1 MGLEVKNLSFS
12 YENKVIF
19 NDLNFAVDEKTVCAL
34 IGQSGC
40 GKTTLL
46 STIAQIL
53 QPTSGSIMLNSH
65 NICVKKQKIG
75 LVMQNY
81 DLMPW
86 LTVKENCLLPYKIK
100 DLEVSHSVLETL
112 AHYLEILGILAYQD
126 IKLSKL
132 SKGQQQ
138 RVSLARVFLLDPEL
152 ILLDEPFANLDL
164 FHKDDAIRLFLSLW
178 HEKPKPTLLVTHS
191 IDEALLMSSKIM
203 IFNTS
208 GYVVHTIDN
217 PLFGLTQY
225 RYQDEYPILYEKIEA
240 LIKGDC
246 HEE

>member
-1 MGLEVKNLSFS
+1 MGLQVKNLSFS
-12 YENKVIF
+12 YDDTAIF
-19 NDLNFAVDEKTVCAL
+19 SNLNFTIDEMCVCAL

-53 QPTSGSIMLNSH
+53 QPTSGSILLNSV
-65 NICVKKQKIG
+65 NINVKDKKIG

-86 LTVKENCLLPYKIK
+86 LTVKENCLLAYKIK
-100 DLEVSHSVLETL
+100 KLAVTQEVVARLNN
-112 AHYLEILGILAYQD
+112 YLDILGILAYQD

-138 RVSLARVFLLDPEL
+138 RVSLARVFLYDPEL

-164 FHKDDAIRLFLSLW
+164 FHKDDAIQLFLSLW
-178 HEKPKPTLLVTHS
+178 HEKPKPTLFVTHS
-191 IDEALLMSSKIM
+191 IDEALLMANKIM
-203 IFNTS
+203 VFDANGHIAS
-208 GYVVHTIDN
+208 IIDN
-217 PLFGLTQY
+217 QLFGVSQY
-225 RYQDEYPILYEKIEA
+225 RYQNDYPVIYQKVES
-240 LIKGDC
+240 LIKGDRN
-246 HEE
+246 EE